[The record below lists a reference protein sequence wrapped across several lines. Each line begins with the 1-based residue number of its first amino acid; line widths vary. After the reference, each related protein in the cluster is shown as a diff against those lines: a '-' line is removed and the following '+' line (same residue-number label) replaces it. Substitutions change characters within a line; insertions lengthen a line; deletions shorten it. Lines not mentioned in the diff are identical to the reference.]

1 MCKFLGKLFGSSGVR
16 GISNKE
22 LSPNEIMKIGQSIV
36 AEEGEGEVLIAHDTR
51 TSKEIFFNAI
61 TSGLLSGGAEIK
73 VLGLATTPSLA
84 YLTKE
89 LSVKYGIMITASH
102 NPPQYNG
109 IKVFDNDGIAYDD
122 SKENRIED
130 IYFSE
135 KFRLVSWDEIKNV
148 SEYRHKLEDYIE
160 LISTSVEFHNKWN
173 IALDIGCGA
182 SCFLAPRIIKN
193 LNLNFMSI
201 NAQPDGFF
209 PGRLS
214 EPTETSLED
223 LSNIV
228 KELDFDLGIAF
239 DGDAD
244 RVAFIDEKG
253 HFISMDKALAAY
265 SAYLVE
271 KEGGNIVVP
280 IDTSSCVDE
289 AVLKKGGKV
298 IRTGV
303 GDSKVA
309 KGLKKHS
316 AIFGGEVSG
325 AWINPKFHFCP
336 DGILSG
342 ILFLK
347 AVEEDGRSISDFVSE
362 IPSYPI
368 VRTKVKCQNTLK
380 NKIMNKV
387 YERITKP
394 FQNITEILTLD
405 GVRVSTEDGW
415 LLIRPS
421 GTEPTIR
428 VVAEAK
434 NMKLSKKYLDIG
446 LNIIKEI
453 LKGI

>member
-1 MCKFLGKLFGSSGVR
+1 MGKLFGSSGVR

-51 TSKEIFFNAI
+51 TSKAIFFNAI

-130 IYFSE
+130 VYFSK
-135 KFRLVSWDEIKNV
+135 KFRLVSWNEIKNV
-148 SEYRHKLEDYIE
+148 EEYSHKLEDYIE

-309 KGLKKHS
+309 KGLKKYS

-434 NMKLSKKYLDIG
+434 NIKLSKKYLGIG
-446 LNIIKEI
+446 INIIKEI